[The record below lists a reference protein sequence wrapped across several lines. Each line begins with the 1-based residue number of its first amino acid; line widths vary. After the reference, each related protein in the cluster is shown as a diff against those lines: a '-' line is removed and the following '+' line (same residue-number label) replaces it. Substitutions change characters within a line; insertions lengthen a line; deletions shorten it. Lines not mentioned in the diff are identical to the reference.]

1 MRNLRLSEIG
11 ENTVVILSTHIVE
24 DVKELCTKMAVINQG
39 EVLLNGSPADALAAL
54 QGKIWRKQIEKE
66 EIEAYKNNFNVISEK
81 RIAGKPVIHVMA
93 DTAPDAGFRNM
104 EPDLED
110 VYFSE
115 IFGKRELV

>member
-1 MRNLRLSEIG
+1 
-11 ENTVVILSTHIVE
+11 
-24 DVKELCTKMAVINQG
+24 MAVINQG